1 MLTWYR
7 LSIFIFAD
15 RAGLMG
21 LLHDWMFRFDPS
33 QVGVTGT
40 SSDPWKVEV
49 AVIKMILVINDLING
64 STVIYSNLQY
74 SNQKSDVISD

>member
-15 RAGLMG
+15 RVGLMG
-21 LLHDWMFRFDPS
+21 LLHWMFRFDPS